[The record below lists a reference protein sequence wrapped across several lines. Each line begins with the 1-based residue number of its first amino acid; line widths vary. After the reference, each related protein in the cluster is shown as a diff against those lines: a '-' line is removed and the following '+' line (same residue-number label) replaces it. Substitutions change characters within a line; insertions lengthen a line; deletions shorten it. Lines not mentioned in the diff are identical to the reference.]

1 MGRVGSKVDYYYST
15 GKGPVHVTQGNSG
28 AMQVEK
34 WHQPQPDWSAVR
46 YANGLSPRNKTSADD
61 GESVPMEVEVNVVP
75 GPEGKITY
83 VDTFGFGV
91 ITALNSTHL
100 HYESHANTN
109 NTKFT
114 DSFWIVKRI

>member
-1 MGRVGSKVDYYYST
+1 
-15 GKGPVHVTQGNSG
+15 
-28 AMQVEK
+28 MQAER
-34 WHQPQPDWSAVR
+34 WHQPQPEWSAIR
-46 YANGLSPRNKTSADD
+46 YADGVSPRNKSSSTDR
-61 GESVPMEVEVNVVP
+61 ELLTMEMEVEAVP

-114 DSFWIVKRI
+114 DSFWIVKRV